1 METIRTAVVVK
12 ATGSRYMLH
21 DLASQATVEG
31 RLRGRLRLS
40 GSRSTSPVVVGDI
53 VDYEPELPVGIET
66 AGDGTGRTAPG
77 TEGDGTGGRAAGGA
91 GAAGVPGK
99 SCTSGTVV
107 ALHPRR
113 NYIIRRASNLSKE
126 SHIIAANID
135 QALLVVSLVRP
146 ATNSEFIDRFLVT
159 AGAYH
164 IPAAIDHLYYYRNR
178 RTGTFPGIPFRPSA
192 VFNRNDLYDCLYSP
206 VPATMER
213 YLRQRSKPDQ
223 RDRSDWKYA
232 SNVSAR

>member
-53 VDYEPELPVGIET
+53 VDYEPELPAGIET

-77 TEGDGTGGRAAGGA
+77 TEGDGTGGHAAGGA

-146 ATNSEFIDRFLVT
+146 ATNSEFI
-159 AGAYH
+159 
-164 IPAAIDHLYYYRNR
+164 
-178 RTGTFPGIPFRPSA
+178 
-192 VFNRNDLYDCLYSP
+192 
-206 VPATMER
+206 
-213 YLRQRSKPDQ
+213 
-223 RDRSDWKYA
+223 
-232 SNVSAR
+232 VSW